1 MKKVRFAVVGTGWI
15 SQVAFLPG
23 TAQAPNCELA
33 ALVTGHPKK
42 AEELAKKHNIP
53 NIVSYK
59 DYEKMLDGDVVDAVY
74 IALPNHLHAKFAI
87 AALKRG
93 IHAIVEKPLAVTAAE
108 CTAMIKAAKAGKA
121 KLMTAMR
128 LHCEVGTLKFLD
140 LIRDGAIGMPRTFQ
154 SPFSFSINADNHRL
168 KAVTWGGPLQDLGVY
183 CVNAA
188 RHVFG
193 AEPTEVVAM
202 AGRVPG
208 DKRFREADENVSAM
222 LRFPKDAIALFTSSF
237 GAADQDSITVAG
249 TKGTIT
255 LHGAYRFDYGRKI
268 TLTNG
273 DGVKHID
280 IPHTDNF
287 AGQSAYFADCIL
299 NKTKVLPDGEE
310 GFADM
315 RVLLAI
321 EKATAT
327 GKSQKLP
334 KSSRKI
340 ARLTG
345 TLREFPPAK

>member
-33 ALVTGHPKK
+33 ALLTGHVKK
-42 AEELAKKHNIP
+42 AAALAEKFQVPKVVH
-53 NIVSYK
+53 YD
-59 DYEKMLDGDVVDAVY
+59 DYNTLLDSGSVDAVY

-93 IHAIVEKPLAVTAAE
+93 IHALVEKPLAVSVSE
-108 CTAMIKAAKAGKA
+108 SQAMIKAAKTGKA

-128 LHCEVGTLKFLD
+128 LQCEVGTLKFLD
-140 LIRDGAIGMPRTFQ
+140 LIRDGAIGTPRTFM

-193 AEPTEVVAM
+193 GEPLEVSAM
-202 AGRVPG
+202 AGRMPG
-208 DKRFREADENVSAM
+208 DKRFKQADENMSALM
-222 LRFPKDAIALFTSSF
+222 RFPKDGLAVFTSSF
-237 GAADQDSITVAG
+237 GAADQDRILVAG
-249 TKGTIT
+249 TKGTIE
-255 LHGAYRFDYGRKI
+255 LQGAYRFDYGRKI
-268 TLTNG
+268 VLTNA
-273 DGVKHID
+273 DGVKTFD

-299 NKTKVLPDGEE
+299 NNKKVLPDGEE
-310 GFADM
+310 GLADM

-321 EKATAT
+321 EKAAAT
-327 GKSQKLP
+327 GKTQKLA

-340 ARLTG
+340 ARLTN
-345 TLREFPPAK
+345 TLREFLPA